1 MNILYV
7 GGLPWHRPSSTG
19 LNRYY
24 AIKKVVGN
32 VDYVNTLVVDSITI
46 FQRVV
51 NKLFVIGFPFNAIE
65 RFNEN
70 AQILFLVDK
79 NNYDIVWIDK
89 GLTISAKTLE
99 YIKQKQPNC
108 KIVSFSPD
116 NMALR
121 HNQSQQYL
129 DCIPLYDVHF
139 TTKSF
144 IIDDLKQLGAKNVFF
159 VQKAY
164 SEKFHYPRELVEG
177 DVERL
182 GGDVGFIGAWE
193 KERCESVCYLADNGI
208 KVRVWGDGKWNEYKN
223 YSKNLIIEGQGLWN
237 EDYSKSFKAFKIS
250 LCFLRKI
257 NNDQQTARTME
268 IPASGG
274 FMLAERTDE
283 HRALFEEDKEAVF
296 FSSNEELL
304 EKCRYYLAHDAEREA
319 IAKAGR
325 QRCIDSDYSNEGM
338 VRRCIKMVMGDE

>member
-1 MNILYV
+1 MHILSI
-7 GGLPWHRPSSTG
+7 GSISGLSNTCLHRNWA
-19 LNRYY
+19 LH
-24 AIKKVVGN
+24 KVGN
-32 VDYVNTLVVDSITI
+32 VDEVNTNVKPITLWYRI
-46 FQRVV
+46 
-51 NKLFVIGFPFNAIE
+51 AYH
-65 RFNEN
+65 
-70 AQILFLVDK
+70 LFLYGLPIPLPENNDENRKIVDLVSK

-89 GLTISAKTLE
+89 GLTISPKILE
-99 YIKQKQPNC
+99 YIKQKQPYC

-129 DCIPLYDVHF
+129 ECIPLYDVHF

-144 IIDDLKQLGAKNVFF
+144 IINDLKRLGAKNIFF

-164 SEKFHYPRELVEG
+164 SEVFHYPRVLEN
-177 DVERL
+177 DDIERL

-283 HRALFEEDKEAVF
+283 HRVLFEEDKEAVY

-319 IAKAGR
+319 IAKTGR
-325 QRCIDSDYSNEGM
+325 QRCIDCGYSYEGM
-338 VRRCIKMVMGDE
+338 ILKCVKLVMDL

>member
-1 MNILYV
+1 MKILSV
-7 GGLPWHRPSSTG
+7 GSLSGLSNTCLHRNWALHKVGDVDEVNTNVKPITLWYRIAYHLFLYGLPIP
-19 LNRYY
+19 LPENNDENRK
-24 AIKKVVGN
+24 I
-32 VDYVNTLVVDSITI
+32 
-46 FQRVV
+46 
-51 NKLFVIGFPFNAIE
+51 IE
-65 RFNEN
+65 H
-70 AQILFLVDK
+70 VTK

-89 GLTISAKTLE
+89 GLTISPKILE
-99 YIKQKQPNC
+99 YIKQKQPQC

-129 DCIPLYDVHF
+129 EGIPLYDYHF

-144 IIDDLKQLGAKNVFF
+144 IIDDLKQLGARNVFF

-164 SEKFHYPRELVEG
+164 SEVFHYPRQLEQS
-177 DVERL
+177 DIERL

-208 KVRVWGDGKWNEYKN
+208 KVRIWGDGKWNDYKN
-223 YSKNLIIEGQGLWN
+223 YSPNLTIEGRGLWSD
-237 EDYSKSFKAFKIS
+237 DYSKSLQAFKIS

-268 IPASGG
+268 IPACGG

-283 HRALFEEDKEAVF
+283 HRALFEEDKEAVY
-296 FSSNEELL
+296 FSTNEELL
-304 EKCRYYLAHDAEREA
+304 EKCRYYLSHNAEREA

-325 QRCIDSDYSNEGM
+325 QRCIESDYSNEGM
-338 VRRCIKMVMGDE
+338 VRKCIKMVMGEE

>member
-1 MNILYV
+1 MLRILSV
-7 GGLPWHRPSSTG
+7 GSLSGLSNTCLHRNWALHSVADKVDEVNANVNKCTLWYRIAYHLFLYGLPIRLPE
-19 LNRYY
+19 N
-24 AIKKVVGN
+24 N
-32 VDYVNTLVVDSITI
+32 
-46 FQRVV
+46 
-51 NKLFVIGFPFNAIE
+51 
-65 RFNEN
+65 NEN
-70 AQILFLVDK
+70 QQIIDLVDTNK
-79 NNYDIVWIDK
+79 YDIVWIDK
-89 GLTISAKTLE
+89 GLTITPKTLQ
-99 YIKQKQPNC
+99 YIKYKQPNC

-129 DCIPLYDVHF
+129 ECVPLYDIHF

-144 IIDDLKQLGAKNVFF
+144 IIDELKRIGAKKVVF

-164 SEKFHYPRELVEG
+164 SEKFHYPRILEDG

-208 KVRVWGDGKWNEYKN
+208 KVRVWGGGEWNKWKH
-223 YSKNLIIEGQGLWN
+223 YSPNLIIEGRGLWD
-237 EDYSKSFKAFKIS
+237 EEYSKSFKAFKIS

-283 HRALFEEDKEAVF
+283 HRALFEEGHEAVY
-296 FSSNEELL
+296 FSTNEELL
-304 EKCRYYLAHDAEREA
+304 EKCRYYLAHDAERDA
-319 IAKAGR
+319 IARAGR

-338 VRRCIKMVMGDE
+338 IRKCLNIVKDL